1 MIQMSLFSDERCD
14 RSAHLYR
21 KLDKQTSQVA
31 AEDIQPKL
39 VGLRAEFVRR
49 LQELGRPATANEVAA
64 GDESIRKRAAECVRL
79 GIVREMGTKCCSV
92 TRKRA
97 TIYWVND

>member
-1 MIQMSLFSDERCD
+1 MATTRQLELFQQRDDARLARATD
-14 RSAHLYR
+14 P
-21 KLDKQTSQVA
+21 QTSQVA
-31 AEDIQPKL
+31 VEDIQPKL

-79 GIVREMGTKCCSV
+79 GIVREMGTKCCAV
-92 TRKRA
+92 TGKRA
-97 TIYWVND
+97 TVYWVK